1 MNSDRTPTE
10 PHKGGHM
17 PIHRIAVGVDGSSE
31 GRDAAALGAL
41 LAGAIDAQLTL
52 VAIHPTAGP
61 KTVNLGAEA
70 ERMLECVRAE
80 VAPGAD
86 IAAEA
91 DASVARGLH
100 RVIEIDRH
108 QLLVLGSSPTG
119 SEGHTRIGKQ
129 TRQLLC
135 DFRCPIAIAPKGMH
149 AGTNNALLR
158 IGVGYDGKTESA
170 AALDLA
176 AMIARAAEAQLQLLA
191 VVDDRVPVMLR
202 SALTALVKTEWNDA
216 VWEQERRLGTLA
228 GAAREAAGVSSTC
241 GVLRGRP
248 ADALL
253 ALSHRVDMLVIG
265 SRRWGPAAR
274 ALLGSTGEP
283 ILHDAGCPVLV
294 VPRPGRHR

>member
-1 MNSDRTPTE
+1 MNSDPTLTE
-10 PHKGGHM
+10 PHKGGRM

-41 LAGAIDAQLTL
+41 LAGAVGARLTL

-61 KTVNLGAEA
+61 NVNLGAEA
-70 ERMLECVRAE
+70 ERMLERVRAA
-80 VAPGAD
+80 VAPQAD

-108 QLLVLGSSPTG
+108 QLLVLGSSPTA
-119 SEGHTRIGKQ
+119 SDGHTRIGKR
-129 TRQLLC
+129 TRQLLG
-135 DFRCPIAIAPKGMH
+135 DFRWPIAIAPRGMH
-149 AGTNNALLR
+149 ARTNSALLR

-176 AMIARAAEAQLQLLA
+176 AVIARAAKAQLQLLA

-228 GAAREAAGVSSTC
+228 RAASEAAGVSSTC

-253 ALSHRVDMLVIG
+253 ALSHHVDMLLIG

-294 VPRPGRHR
+294 VPRPGRHQ